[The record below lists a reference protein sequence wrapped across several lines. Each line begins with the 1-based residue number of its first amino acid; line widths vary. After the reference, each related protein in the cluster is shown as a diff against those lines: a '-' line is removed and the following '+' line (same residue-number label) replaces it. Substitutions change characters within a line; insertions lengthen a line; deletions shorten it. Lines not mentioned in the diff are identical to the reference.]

1 MPLELCPW
9 EKPILLAAATGKVED
24 LQQEL
29 KAGKHVDTRDSEF
42 RRTCLHWAVLGKHD
56 GVVQLLLTHGAD
68 RNAVEPSQGRT
79 PLLDAVAA
87 ANVTIMKRL
96 IDAGADVDMRDMRG
110 DTPLILATR
119 QDDAETC
126 RILLEADADPNSRDW
141 CRGQTAL
148 SLASEKGH
156 EDMVCLLLSH
166 DATISLADDKGTT
179 PLIHALQNDHA
190 EIARMLAA
198 KEARDDSG
206 NAESILSTAVSQL
219 ELNVDDPY
227 FGLDDEA
234 QLLQASK
241 DQSPAIVREVLERNV
256 HMNVDIRD
264 EEGRTPLSHAAREE
278 NIGIATMLLDRG
290 ADVNSVDDIQ
300 WTPLMVA
307 AEVGLEAVGS
317 LLLQRGANPN
327 TCGEDGVT
335 PLLLAARAG
344 CVGLVAKLLDF
355 GADLDAQDESENL
368 TAISIAAENSD
379 LEMVEL
385 FLDRGIMPDMDDRT
399 LLNALQD
406 RDRSETVESEGY
418 RLVQTLVKHGV
429 EVYMDACS
437 ADQPLVIATR
447 YGLEDIVA
455 LFLQAEFTSAE
466 IRQEHIENA
475 VRVAAEEDEE
485 DILQKLMA
493 HYVRRDTDDKRR
505 SPWDWAKD
513 HPYEHPA
520 ELLRPYYRPV
530 ISVVDGSDPKS
541 ESDIDDSNAV

>member
-1 MPLELCPW
+1 M
-9 EKPILLAAATGKVED
+9 
-24 LQQEL
+24 
-29 KAGKHVDTRDSEF
+29 
-42 RRTCLHWAVLGKHD
+42 RR
-56 GVVQLLLTHGAD
+56 
-68 RNAVEPSQGRT
+68 GR
-79 PLLDAVAA
+79 
-87 ANVTIMKRL
+87 
-96 IDAGADVDMRDMRG
+96 
-110 DTPLILATR
+110 
-119 QDDAETC
+119 
-126 RILLEADADPNSRDW
+126 
-141 CRGQTAL
+141 
-148 SLASEKGH
+148 
-156 EDMVCLLLSH
+156 
-166 DATISLADDKGTT
+166 
-179 PLIHALQNDHA
+179 
-190 EIARMLAA
+190 
-198 KEARDDSG
+198 
-206 NAESILSTAVSQL
+206 
-219 ELNVDDPY
+219 
-227 FGLDDEA
+227 
-234 QLLQASK
+234 
-241 DQSPAIVREVLERNV
+241 
-256 HMNVDIRD
+256 
-264 EEGRTPLSHAAREE
+264 
-278 NIGIATMLLDRG
+278 
-290 ADVNSVDDIQ
+290 
-300 WTPLMVA
+300 
-307 AEVGLEAVGS
+307 
-317 LLLQRGANPN
+317 
-327 TCGEDGVT
+327 VT